1 MASLKGGEIKDSVV
15 IMEYECLCL
24 LRKINRIL
32 QLTATSDYNLKY
44 SFSQRVIFMKELTIL
59 CFCAMH

>member
-44 SFSQRVIFMKELTIL
+44 SFSQHVIFMKELTIL